1 MLFIF
6 LINVFLSLSTLPDA
20 LPRPKLSVDLYG
32 PVSKLYVRDKENVK
46 ISCSID
52 SAYLKSKDYV
62 NYHIHTFAIT
72 LNCFVIT
79 FQMMFLVHRQ
89 QMSFKQFF
97 FLFRGT

>member
-1 MLFIF
+1 MFFIF

-20 LPRPKLSVDLYG
+20 LPRPKLSVDMYG
-32 PVSKLYVRDKENVK
+32 PVPKLYVRDKENVK

-72 LNCFVIT
+72 LNWFVIT
-79 FQMMFLVHRQ
+79 FQMMFLVRRQ

-97 FLFRGT
+97 FVFFSV